1 MWLKLEFGSKL
12 KNISLNESS
21 CTFRNLYNETC
32 EAFLFIIKVKEEI
45 ICGIY
50 KITSPSGRVYI
61 GESKNILRRWKDY
74 KKSSCKGQ
82 LKLTNSFQKYGVNAH
97 IFEIIEECEFDSL
110 LCRERYWQDFYDV
123 LKKGLNCRLTECSDK
138 KGVFSEE
145 TRKKISESRKG
156 ATASEETKQKI
167 RDNHVSKK
175 EGWVSCRKGVA
186 SWAKGVEFTQDHK
199 NNLSKAAINSK
210 SNKLGN
216 NPKARKVINILTLE
230 ILGCME
236 EVARLLNEKSAI
248 IRAKLT
254 GVNLNDT
261 EWMLLDEYLVN
272 PRTEVIYSPLIVIN
286 IVTGEKYKTI
296 SECARILGYSI
307 KSLSRKL
314 NNKTI
319 NDTDIRFFKNYIKTT
334 EELLK

>member
-1 MWLKLEFGSKL
+1 M
-12 KNISLNESS
+12 
-21 CTFRNLYNETC
+21 
-32 EAFLFIIKVKEEI
+32 KEEI

-199 NNLSKAAINSK
+199 NNLSKAAI
-210 SNKLGN
+210 
-216 NPKARKVINILTLE
+216 
-230 ILGCME
+230 
-236 EVARLLNEKSAI
+236 